1 MYSRVAKLLT
11 IFFLTLTISGLF
23 SSTRPESSQTNCP
36 QTKTSSEP
44 VLAIG
49 KIPNSKRDE
58 IYLNGTWQFIPAV
71 GSSQQEPPKNGWGS
85 IWVPG
90 DWQRE
95 NHNSFPGLIKRST
108 SSEWENFEG
117 KTLSKAWY
125 QRSIDIPANWA
136 GRAIILDI
144 SRISTDALVY
154 VNGINCGQ
162 INWPY
167 GAVDITKA
175 VKPGSTANISLLVV
189 AAADEKETSVLMGPT
204 EIYTTE
210 AQLNS
215 RGLIGEVRLLA
226 RPVGAHVSD
235 VFVQT
240 STRQKQIKLDIE
252 LSNVT
257 QAGQVNIV
265 AKMFDE
271 KGNVER
277 QFTATANVAARPNQV
292 VQVAWDWPNP
302 RLWDVGTPNLYW
314 LRLSVQGSGIDD
326 EYDQRFGFREFW
338 IEGRKFYLNGKEIRF
353 RPLLH
358 DDEWRGWGVGV
369 PEVIDRLLDSY
380 CWAGFNI
387 AELWPWNHDERG
399 RWHFRE
405 LFAERADLK
414 GFPIMAPA
422 LSMTHLYITGK
433 WKDELIRNRW
443 QEKMVADLRR
453 YRNHPSIL
461 MWANSP
467 NLFGHG
473 DDQNPLRIGKK
484 KVEGTLGADNDKR
497 WQQLFPIGEAVVSII
512 KKYDPTRP
520 VMVHQGAAVGDVYA
534 LNSYLNIIPLQERE
548 EWLSHWVHYGDMP
561 YMVVEFGT
569 PFSAT
574 MMRGRN
580 GFRNA
585 IASEPLV
592 TEYNAIYLGKEAYQL
607 ETPEYRQKIREF
619 FIKEQKYKS
628 WHNQSVIDFSPGF
641 QKLQQLFITNTWRSW
656 RTFGITGG
664 MIPWQNAY
672 GWQASEA
679 GKEMVN
685 IGPFQKGRRGP
696 YVQKVRK
703 SLWYNFQLE
712 GNIIQPAGIALME
725 NNSPTLAY
733 LAGSKTAFTAKDHN
747 YYTGEKLQKQV
758 VLINDTRQKQPFD
771 FEWKVLVSGSHVGS
785 GKKVGSIETAETL
798 FFPIEVNLPK
808 NITSEKVDGEIILEA
823 RIGSKKHRD
832 RFPFRV
838 FKLPQESISQKS
850 EKNIAVFDTTGKTT
864 AMLKQLGY
872 SVVPWD
878 GSQTPSLIAIA
889 REALSNKQKLPGNL
903 ETFIRN
909 GGRAIIFAQNPE
921 WIRNTL
927 GFRVAPH
934 LSRRVFPIDET
945 HPALKGLDEIDL
957 RDWRGESTLVVAYPN
972 TLNGGVKL
980 SPHGSPWYGWHW
992 GNRGA
997 LSSAAIEKPHLSGW
1011 RAILESEFDLAYSP
1025 LMELDYGKGRLIL
1038 NTLDLE
1044 DYYTVEPAAAKI
1056 AKQIIDYALTAP
1068 LSPKTEKVILI
1079 GSDANAAQLDAMGLI
1094 YQRSDTLENDAGL
1107 VIIGAGAN
1115 IKEETLRNYISAGGK
1130 VFFMPQYTTTGVLG
1144 MRGRFVKNFGGSIN
1158 VPKWAETRGISASD
1172 LRARSYYDAWILEA
1186 GGEKAANGLLSRVV
1200 LGKGVAIFSQIDPN
1214 ILNADEKTYLRL
1226 TRWRHTR
1233 AIAQILANMGASFKA
1248 DSLFFEAIAN
1258 ADKGKHSESFYHP
1271 DFKSDFELG
1280 DDPYR
1285 YYRW

>member
-1 MYSRVAKLLT
+1 MSSKLAKLLA
-11 IFFLTLTISGLF
+11 IFFLTLTMCGVLG
-23 SSTRPESSQTNCP
+23 STVQEGRAANCP
-36 QTKTSSEP
+36 TTATNSNTVET
-44 VLAIG
+44 LA
-49 KIPNSKRDE
+49 KIPNSKRAE

-71 GSSQQEPPKNGWGS
+71 GTSQQEPPNNGWGS

-95 NHNSFPGLIKRST
+95 NHGSVPGLIKRST
-108 SSEWENFEG
+108 GSEWDNFDG

-136 GRAIILDI
+136 GRAILLDI
-144 SRISTDALVY
+144 SRVSTDAIVY

-162 INWPY
+162 VNWPY

-175 VKPGSTANISLLVV
+175 VKPGTTATISLLVV
-189 AAADEKETSVLMGPT
+189 AASDEKETSVIMGPN

-210 AQLNS
+210 AKLKS
-215 RGLIGEVRLLA
+215 RGLIGDARLLA
-226 RPVGAHVSD
+226 RPAGARVSD

-252 LSNVT
+252 LSDVAR
-257 QAGQVNIV
+257 AGQVNIV
-265 AKMFDE
+265 AQMFDE
-271 KGNVER
+271 KGKVER
-277 QFTATANVAARPNQV
+277 QFTASARVEAQPTQV

-302 RLWDVGTPNLYW
+302 RLWDVRSPNLYG
-314 LRLSVQGSGIDD
+314 LRLSVQGSGLDD

-338 IEGRKFYLNGKEIRF
+338 IDGRKFYLNGSEIRL
-353 RPLLH
+353 RPFLH
-358 DDEWRGWGVGV
+358 DDEWRGWGVSV
-369 PEVIDRLLDSY
+369 HEVADRLLDSY

-405 LFAERADLK
+405 LLADRADLK
-414 GFPIMAPA
+414 GFPLMAPA
-422 LSMTHLYITGK
+422 LNMARLAKTGE
-433 WKDELIRNRW
+433 WKDEATRKRW
-443 QEKMVADLRR
+443 EERMVAELRR

-461 MWANSP
+461 LWANSP

-484 KVEGTLGADNDKR
+484 TVEGTLGADNDRR
-497 WQQLFPIGEAVVSII
+497 WQQLFPLGEAAVSTI

-534 LNSYLNIIPLQERE
+534 LNSYLNMIPLQERE
-548 EWLSHWVHYGDMP
+548 EWLSHWTQYGDMP

-569 PFSAT
+569 PLSPT

-580 GFRNA
+580 GFRKA
-585 IASEPLV
+585 IVSEPLV

-619 FIKEQKYKS
+619 FIQEQEYNN
-628 WHNQSVIDFSPGF
+628 WHNQKEIDFSPAF

-664 MIPWQNAY
+664 MIPWANAY

-685 IGPFQKGRRGP
+685 LGPFQPGRRGP
-696 YVQKVRK
+696 YVKQVRK

-725 NNSPTLAY
+725 NNGPTLAWI
-733 LAGSKTAFTAKDHN
+733 AGSKAAFTAKDRN
-747 YYTGEKLQKQV
+747 FSAGEKLQKQV
-758 VLINDTRQKQPFD
+758 VLINDTRQQQPFSFD
-771 FEWKVLVSGSHVGS
+771 WEVFVSGQKVGR
-785 GKKVGSIETAETL
+785 GQKGGSIETAQTL
-798 FFPIEVNLPK
+798 FFPVEVNLPAK
-808 NITSEKVDGEIILEA
+808 LASEKVEGEILLNA
-823 RIGSKKHRD
+823 RIGTQQHRD
-832 RFPFRV
+832 RFSFRI
-838 FKLPQESISQKS
+838 FNSPPSKTRQ
-850 EKNIAVFDTTGKTT
+850 IAIFDPAGKTT
-864 AMLKQLGY
+864 AMLRQLGY
-872 SVVPWD
+872 AVVPWD
-878 GSQTPSLIAIA
+878 GSQTQNLVAIA
-889 REALSNKQKLPGNL
+889 REALSSGQKLPGNL

-909 GGRAIIFAQNPE
+909 GGRAIAFSQNPE
-921 WIRNTL
+921 WMRSTL

-934 LSRRVFPIDET
+934 LSRRVFPVDET
-945 HPALKGLDEIDL
+945 HPTLKGLDELDL
-957 RDWRGESTLVVAYPN
+957 RDWRGESTLVAAYPN
-972 TLNGGVKL
+972 TLNGGAKL
-980 SPHGSPWYGWHW
+980 SSHGSPWYGWHW

-997 LSSAAIEKPHLSGW
+997 LSSASVEKPHLSGW

-1044 DYYTVEPAAAKI
+1044 DYYAADPAAAKV
-1056 AKQIIDYALTAP
+1056 ARQAIDYALTAP
-1068 LSPKTEKVILI
+1068 LSPKTDKVILI
-1079 GSDANAAQLDAMGLI
+1079 GSDANAARLDAMGLI
-1094 YQRSDTLENDAGL
+1094 YQRSDSLESDAGL
-1107 VIIGAGAN
+1107 AIVGAGAN
-1115 IKEETLRNYISAGGK
+1115 VRDEALRNYISAGGK
-1130 VFFMPQYTTTGVLG
+1130 VFFMPQYAATGALG
-1144 MRGRFVKNFGGSIN
+1144 TRSRFANNFGGSLA
-1158 VPKWAETRGISASD
+1158 VPKWAETRGLSASD
-1172 LRARSYYDAWILEA
+1172 LRSRSYYDAWVFEA
-1186 GGEKAANGLLSRVV
+1186 GGEVAADGLLSRVV
-1200 LGKGVAIFSQIDPN
+1200 LGKGVAIFSQIDPD
-1214 ILNADEKTYLRL
+1214 ILNADEKTYLRF

-1248 DSLFFEAIAN
+1248 DSQFFRAIARSN
-1258 ADKGKHSESFYHP
+1258 EGAPSPPAASESFYHP
-1271 DFKSDFELG
+1271 DYRTDFDLG